1 MVNEIIE
8 ALSEQLKIAPE
19 DMNESTSVIDD
30 LGADSLDLVELLM
43 TLEDRYGVIVPD
55 DEAVNLKTIKDIAEY
70 IEANKN

>member
-8 ALSEQLKIAPE
+8 ALSEQLKVAPE
-19 DMNESTSVIDD
+19 EMNENTSVIDD